1 MMRIAEKKN
10 GQFIIIAVMIIA
22 IMMVSLSVTMYNA
35 STYYKSERWEEYI
48 TLIDHVKLNTIR
60 LVELSL
66 ANYTNNPSDVSI
78 LTENL
83 MKWQVDLRKAYPS
96 YGVVLTYE
104 LSNGVYQV
112 FATNVNY
119 SQGLGTSWNQP
130 TSVSA
135 ASAKF
140 TLSFVSIGLEGY
152 EFEVVPSV
160 TLKILNVNSSGIFL
174 TVRGEDNAPITGLK
188 KENFNVAGVD
198 ISSVTSSYHP
208 DEILIYTV
216 LCTQSVSSPAT
227 VTVTGQRG
235 IKVTA
240 TG

>member
-1 MMRIAEKKN
+1 MKIVENNK

-22 IMMVSLSVTMYNA
+22 IMMISLSVTMYSA
-35 STYYKSERWEEYI
+35 STYYKFERWEEYM

-60 LVELSL
+60 AVELSL
-66 ANYTNNPSDVSI
+66 ANYTNNPSDISI

-83 MKWQVDLRKAYPS
+83 MKWQVDLRKAYPG

-104 LSNGVYQV
+104 LSNAVYQV
-112 FATNVNY
+112 SGTNINY
-119 SQGLGTSWNQP
+119 SQGLGKSWNQP

-140 TLSFVSIGLEGY
+140 TLSFESIGLEGY
-152 EFEVVPSV
+152 VFEAVPSLS
-160 TLKILNVNSSGIFL
+160 LKILNVNSSGIFL
-174 TVRGEDNAPITGLK
+174 TVRGEDNVPVTGLT

-198 ISSVTSSYHP
+198 ISSVASFYNP
-208 DEILIYTV
+208 DEALIYRI
-216 LCTQSVSSPAT
+216 LCTVNVSSPIT

-240 TG
+240 MG